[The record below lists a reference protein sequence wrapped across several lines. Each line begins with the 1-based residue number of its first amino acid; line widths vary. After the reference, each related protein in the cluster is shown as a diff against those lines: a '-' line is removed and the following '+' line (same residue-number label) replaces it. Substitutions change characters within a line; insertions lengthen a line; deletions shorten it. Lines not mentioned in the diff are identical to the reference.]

1 MIVGLFFIGL
11 VAAGAMSIDMS
22 RLGILRAEL
31 QVSADA
37 GAHAGIVELL
47 QPGPINTGR
56 MLDSARAYA
65 QKNRALGVVPVID
78 ELEVGHWNG
87 GDFIPGGSPT
97 NAVHIQVSV
106 QSVGLIMEIVGV
118 PSPVVHATTI
128 SSTATFASP
137 PATCG
142 VPAAAGFRTCPSL
155 VK

>member
-11 VAAGAMSIDMS
+11 IAVGAMTIDMS

-37 GAHAGIVELL
+37 GAHAGIVEFL
-47 QPGPINTGR
+47 QPGPLNTGR

-65 QKNRALGVVPVID
+65 LKNTALGTVVTVD

-87 GDFIPGGSPT
+87 FDFVPAGSPT

-106 QSVGLIMEIVGV
+106 QSVGLIMEILGV
-118 PSPVVHATTI
+118 SSPVVHATSI
-128 SSTATFASP
+128 ASTADFPAP

-142 VPAAAGFRTCPSL
+142 VSVGPNTRRCPSL
-155 VK
+155 VR